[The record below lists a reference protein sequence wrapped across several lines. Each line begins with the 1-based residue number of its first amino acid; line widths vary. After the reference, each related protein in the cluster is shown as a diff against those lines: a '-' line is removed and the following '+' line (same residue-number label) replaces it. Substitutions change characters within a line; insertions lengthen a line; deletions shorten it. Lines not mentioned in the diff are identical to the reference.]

1 MNKYPLVSILVNC
14 YNSELYLRDCLKSLV
29 NQTYDNLEIVVWD
42 NKSVDNTKNI
52 TESFKDPRIK
62 YYLSSSHKNLVDSRI
77 NAWKYLNGKYVAIL
91 DSDDIA
97 CENRIKLQLEMISS
111 NEKLAVIGG
120 GVQYIDNH
128 NNLLSKKIYISNSKK
143 IYELIYSEFI
153 MNNSTLFF
161 DKIKVDKVG
170 GYSNR
175 FIYINDYELVYRLS
189 KRYEI
194 DNHPKIVSQNRIHKD
209 SLTNLKCEPM
219 ELELLK
225 FLQEINAF
233 TPNILLRIKNKI
245 SILKCKYRIL
255 RSKII

>member
-1 MNKYPLVSILVNC
+1 MNKHPLVSILVNC
-14 YNSELYLRDCLKSLV
+14 YNSELYLKDCLNSLV
-29 NQTYDNLEIVVWD
+29 NQTYDNLEIVIWD
-42 NKSVDNTKNI
+42 NKSTDNTKKI
-52 TESFKDPRIK
+52 TESFKDSRIK
-62 YYLSSSHKNLVDSRI
+62 YYLSNSHKNLVESRI
-77 NAWKYLNGKYVAIL
+77 DAWKYLNGKYVAIL

-97 CENRIKLQLEMISS
+97 YDNRIELQLEKIIS
-111 NEKLAVIGG
+111 NEKLAVLGG
-120 GVQYIDNH
+120 GVQYIDQQ
-128 NNLLSKKIYISNSKK
+128 NNLLDQKIYISNSKK
-143 IYELIYSEFI
+143 IYELIYSKFI

-161 DKIKVDKVG
+161 DKIKVDELG

-194 DNHPKIVSQNRIHKD
+194 DNHPKIVSQNRIHKN

-225 FLQEINAF
+225 FLQEINPFA
-233 TPNILLRIKNKI
+233 PSILSRIKNKI

-255 RSKII
+255 RSKIV

>member
-14 YNSELYLRDCLKSLV
+14 YNSELYLKDCLNSLV
-29 NQTYDNLEIVVWD
+29 NQTYDNLEIIVWD
-42 NKSVDNTKNI
+42 NKSTDNTKKI

-62 YYLSSSHKNLVDSRI
+62 YYLSNSHKNLVESRI
-77 NAWKYLNGKYVAIL
+77 DAWKYLNGKYVAVL

-97 CENRIKLQLEMISS
+97 YENRIKLQLEMMLA

-120 GVQYIDNH
+120 GVQYIDSQK
-128 NNLLSKKIYISNSKK
+128 NLLSQKIYISNSKK
-143 IYELIYSEFI
+143 IYDLIYSKFI

-189 KRYEI
+189 KRYDI
-194 DNHPKIVSQNRIHKD
+194 DNHPKIVSQNRIHKN

-219 ELELLK
+219 ELELLN
-225 FLQEINAF
+225 FLQEINPFA
-233 TPNILLRIKNKI
+233 PSILSNIKNKI
-245 SILKCKYRIL
+245 SIFKCKYRIL